1 VDSNRL
7 KERIRENAAE
17 IVRLHS
23 RIHETLADRAKSPE
37 KRLKWEQAC
46 AEFHSRYDRLAFPGG
61 YAGALG
67 RISSGD
73 TGTIEAAICFLEC
86 RPYFFR
92 SGYMF
97 KDILRR
103 CRRAPLS
110 KEQAERLGAIEE
122 KLAAWRQRRQ
132 AKNQAKKTREAKF
145 KAQNRKG
152 GVKPGSDHERRG
164 AYGDDDW

>member
-1 VDSNRL
+1 MDSDRL
-7 KERIRENAAE
+7 KESICENAAE

-23 RIHETLADRAKSPE
+23 RIHETLKDREKSPAN
-37 KRLKWEQAC
+37 RRKWEQAC
-46 AEFHSRYDRLAFPGG
+46 AEFHARYAGLAFPGG
-61 YAGALG
+61 YGGALE

-73 TGTIEAAICFLEC
+73 PETMEAAICFLEC

-110 KEQAERLGAIEE
+110 SEQRARLKRIEE
-122 KLAAWRQRRQ
+122 KLTEWRQRNSSESR
-132 AKNQAKKTREAKF
+132 AK
-145 KAQNRKG
+145 
-152 GVKPGSDHERRG
+152 P
-164 AYGDDDW
+164 